1 MRTIETGIHK
11 GKTLAQ
17 CPTSYILWASR
28 HEKNFSDSHKWVAR
42 DAKKLLE
49 ASAQAI
55 AQVAVVET
63 IEGNANWDEW
73 EKSLNEIE
81 ARHEKEM
88 AVKIAEHLVATP
100 PRVNLGLKG
109 HLSSNIG
116 FQLMR

>member
-1 MRTIETGIHK
+1 MSTRTIETGIHT

-17 CPTSYILWASR
+17 CPSSSILWASR
-28 HEKNFSDSHKWVAR
+28 HEKNFSDSHAWVAR

-49 ASAQAI
+49 AAAQAF
-55 AQVAVVET
+55 AQVET
-63 IEGNANWDEW
+63 LAE
-73 EKSLNEIE
+73 LE

-100 PRVNLGLKG
+100 PRVDLGLKG
-109 HLSSNIG
+109 HLSNNRS